1 MQFTTPLY
9 ERADLY
15 EDFSEAHAVS
25 HPPTLASQKER
36 EIELMRVVDV
46 AFDPVT
52 RKKLPTAKLPF
63 NVLESRR
70 GHVVYV
76 ESFAFKPTAPELLA
90 QMDFFLQNFIGMIQ
104 RHQINTEHHIVQIK
118 EAFHFA
124 FGSTVSPNIRERF
137 FEQKRMEADR
147 TSDSQRVCPSL
158 RVAD

>member
-63 NVLESRR
+63 V
-70 GHVVYV
+70 
-76 ESFAFKPTAPELLA
+76 SFT
-90 QMDFFLQNFIGMIQ
+90 
-104 RHQINTEHHIVQIK
+104 
-118 EAFHFA
+118 
-124 FGSTVSPNIRERF
+124 
-137 FEQKRMEADR
+137 
-147 TSDSQRVCPSL
+147 
-158 RVAD
+158 